1 MNNNINK
8 LYDIEDDIID
18 RGDASNLSEELN
30 YYNIDN
36 SPSDI
41 NLNQKIEAD
50 YHNTYYSKGKYET
63 RTLRMKNKQWHKL
76 NKYDNSRKIK

>member
-1 MNNNINK
+1 MNNNINR
-8 LYDIEDDIID
+8 LYDIEDDVID

-50 YHNTYYSKGKYET
+50 YHNTYYSKGKYGT

>member
-50 YHNTYYSKGKYET
+50 YHNTYYSKGKYGT

>member
-1 MNNNINK
+1 MNNYINK

-18 RGDASNLSEELN
+18 RGDASNLSEELS

-41 NLNQKIEAD
+41 NLNQKIESD
-50 YHNTYYSKGKYET
+50 YYNTYFIKSKYVT
-63 RTLRMKNKQWHKL
+63 RSLRMNNIKWHKL
-76 NKYDNSRKIK
+76 NNYDNSRKIK

>member
-41 NLNQKIEAD
+41 NFNQKIEAD
-50 YHNTYYSKGKYET
+50 YHNTYYNKGKFST
-63 RTLRMKNKQWHKL
+63 RTLRMNNIKWQKL
-76 NKYDNSRKIK
+76 NKI

>member
-1 MNNNINK
+1 MINNINK

-50 YHNTYYSKGKYET
+50 YHNTYYSKGKYGT

>member
-1 MNNNINK
+1 MINNINK

-41 NLNQKIEAD
+41 NLNQKIESD
-50 YHNTYYSKGKYET
+50 YHNTYYNKGKYGT

>member
-50 YHNTYYSKGKYET
+50 YHNTYYSKGKFST
-63 RTLRMKNKQWHKL
+63 RTLRMNNIKWHQL
-76 NKYDNSRKIK
+76 NKK

>member
-1 MNNNINK
+1 MDININR

-18 RGDASNLSEELN
+18 RGDASNLSEELS

-41 NLNQKIEAD
+41 DLNQKIESD
-50 YHNTYYSKGKYET
+50 YHNTYFIKRKYGT
-63 RTLRMKNKQWHKL
+63 RTLRMNNKQWHKL
-76 NKYDNSRKIK
+76 NNYDNSRKIK

>member
-1 MNNNINK
+1 MNNNINR

-50 YHNTYYSKGKYET
+50 YHNTYYSKGKYGT
-63 RTLRMKNKQWHKL
+63 RTLRIKNKQWHKL

>member
-1 MNNNINK
+1 MNNNINR

-50 YHNTYYSKGKYET
+50 YHNTYYNKGKYDT
-63 RTLRMKNKQWHKL
+63 RTLIMKNKQWHKL

>member
-1 MNNNINK
+1 MNNNINR
-8 LYDIEDDIID
+8 LYDIEDDVID

-50 YHNTYYSKGKYET
+50 YHNTYYSKGKYGT
-63 RTLRMKNKQWHKL
+63 RTLKMKNKQWHKL

>member
-1 MNNNINK
+1 MINNINK

-50 YHNTYYSKGKYET
+50 YHNTYYSRGKYGT

>member
-1 MNNNINK
+1 MNNNINR
-8 LYDIEDDIID
+8 LYDTEDDIID
-18 RGDASNLSEELN
+18 RGDATNLSEELN

-50 YHNTYYSKGKYET
+50 YHNTYYSKGKYST
-63 RTLRMKNKQWHKL
+63 RTLKMKNKQWHKL
-76 NKYDNSRKIK
+76 NKI

>member
-1 MNNNINK
+1 MINNINK

-50 YHNTYYSKGKYET
+50 YHNTYYSKGKYGN

>member
-50 YHNTYYSKGKYET
+50 YHNTYYSKGKYST

-76 NKYDNSRKIK
+76 NKI

>member
-1 MNNNINK
+1 MNNNINR

-50 YHNTYYSKGKYET
+50 YHNTYYSKGKYST
-63 RTLRMKNKQWHKL
+63 RTLKMKNKQWHKL
-76 NKYDNSRKIK
+76 NKI

>member
-1 MNNNINK
+1 MNNNINR

-30 YYNIDN
+30 YYNIDD

-50 YHNTYYSKGKYET
+50 YHNTYYSKGKYST
-63 RTLRMKNKQWHKL
+63 RTLKMKNKQWHKL
-76 NKYDNSRKIK
+76 NKI

>member
-8 LYDIEDDIID
+8 LYDIEDDVID